1 MHRARKRVTR
11 CLYFYAVQPYESI
24 EKCRAAVAPQ
34 SRVCLLCTCHNRFA
48 TIARV
53 LSDTASQSMGKKRK
67 ADGDLDAERSLQN
80 TFVTAA
86 NSISQLLTLAVQQN
100 KRSRTEGAVDALV
113 RRSCVLALAL
123 LCVGR

>member
-1 MHRARKRVTR
+1 
-11 CLYFYAVQPYESI
+11 
-24 EKCRAAVAPQ
+24 
-34 SRVCLLCTCHNRFA
+34 
-48 TIARV
+48 
-53 LSDTASQSMGKKRK
+53 MGKKRK

-113 RRSCVLALAL
+113 RRSCVLASPL